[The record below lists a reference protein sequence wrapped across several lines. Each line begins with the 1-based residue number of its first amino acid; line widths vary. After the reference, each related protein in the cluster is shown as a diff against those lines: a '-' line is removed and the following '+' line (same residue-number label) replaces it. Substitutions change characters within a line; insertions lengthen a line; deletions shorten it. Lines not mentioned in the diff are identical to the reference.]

1 MGFQRIIM
9 EGDALVIVKALN
21 SDGDCPEN
29 FASLIEDTRLLL
41 NCFSSWRV
49 NFVRRECKP

>member
-9 EGDALVIVKALN
+9 EGDAQVIVKALN

-29 FASLIEDTRLLL
+29 FASLTEDTRLLL
-41 NCFSSWRV
+41 NCFSTWRV
-49 NFVRRECKP
+49 NFVR